1 MMSVKTI
8 EIPATAKLRLDG
20 DALVSNWQTLDR
32 MSGSASAGAAIK
44 ANAYGLGSIEV
55 LQRLQAA
62 GCRDFYVANWQE
74 ARELEG
80 HLEGDSCISVL
91 NGVRAEDM
99 PFATVSAAKPVL
111 NSMEQVHR
119 WQETGRPCD
128 VMINSGMN
136 RLGINIVD
144 IEQYD
149 WSGLD
154 IDIVMSHLASAD
166 EDGPQNASQLQQFI
180 DALEYIPGKRRSLS
194 NSAGI
199 ALGNS
204 YHFDCTRP
212 GLSLY
217 GGKQRPE
224 LEQTI
229 RQVAFP
235 ETQILQVRDL
245 KIGDKLGYNAKYT
258 AKRAHPIAIL
268 AMGYADGY
276 LRGFSNE
283 GVFLSGKT
291 KLPVLGRVSMDL
303 IAIDISDASHLK
315 ESDWVTAEYDL
326 PIASQQSGLSQYE
339 LITGLGQRYDR
350 YWV

>member
-1 MMSVKTI
+1 MSDETI
-8 EIPATAKLRLDG
+8 EIPSTVKLRLDG
-20 DALVSNWQTLDR
+20 DALVSNWRALDR

-44 ANAYGLGSIEV
+44 ANAYGLGSVEV

-74 ARELEG
+74 AKEVEDQLD
-80 HLEGDSCISVL
+80 GDSCISVL

-99 PFATVSAAKPVL
+99 SFAMVSAAKPVL
-111 NSMEQVHR
+111 NNLEQVHR
-119 WQETGRPCD
+119 WQETGHPCD

-136 RLGINIVD
+136 RLGINAVD
-144 IEQYD
+144 IGQYD

-166 EDGPQNASQLQQFI
+166 EDVPQNASQLEQFI
-180 DALEYIPGKRRSLS
+180 DALDHVSGKRRSLS

-199 ALGNS
+199 ALGKA

-217 GGKQRPE
+217 GGKQHPAYE
-224 LEQTI
+224 KTI
-229 RQVAFP
+229 QQVAFP

-245 KIGDKLGYNAKYT
+245 KIGDKVGYNAKYT
-258 AKRAHPIAIL
+258 AEREHPIAIL

-283 GVFLSGKT
+283 GMFLSGKT

-303 IAIDISDASHLK
+303 IAIDISNAPDLR

-326 PIASQQSGLSQYE
+326 PTASGQSGLSQYE
-339 LITGLGQRYDR
+339 LITGVGNRYTR
-350 YWV
+350 CWA